1 MIIGNFS
8 YDKTNGTYLG
18 SIITLT
24 IKHNSVVL
32 SPIEKTGQKGPE
44 YRVMQQW
51 EGGNVEI
58 GAAWRRSSAKGR
70 DFLSVMIDDP
80 ALPSAI
86 SAAMF
91 LAADETTATLV
102 WTRQAAR
109 PAQSVAGAKGKAR
122 RARSQP
128 EATAAP

>member
-8 YDKTNGTYLG
+8 YDETNDTYRG
-18 SIITLT
+18 SIRTLT
-24 IKHNSVVL
+24 IQHNSVLL
-32 SPIEKTGQKGPE
+32 SPIQDAGERAPH

-51 EGGNVEI
+51 EGGGAEI

-70 DFLSVMIDDP
+70 DFLSVTIDDP

-109 PAQSVAGAKGKAR
+109 PSQSDAGAKGKAR
-122 RARSQP
+122 RARAQP
-128 EATAAP
+128 AATAAP